1 MSKPPK
7 HKPAGLP
14 APASNGP
21 LPTIGQLRSN
31 IFTLISVRG
40 MGAARQELAWGLR
53 SMGPPS
59 QSAQPD
65 RKPGARWYQLQI
77 QLLARALTSVGLVRA
92 EVF

>member
-1 MSKPPK
+1 
-7 HKPAGLP
+7 
-14 APASNGP
+14 
-21 LPTIGQLRSN
+21 
-31 IFTLISVRG
+31 
-40 MGAARQELAWGLR
+40 
-53 SMGPPS
+53 MGPPS

>member
-1 MSKPPK
+1 MQKGLLLQGTPLPTCKRHTTVSKPPK

-40 MGAARQELAWGLR
+40 MGAARQELASGLR

-59 QSAQPD
+59 QSAS
-65 RKPGARWYQLQI
+65 
-77 QLLARALTSVGLVRA
+77 T
-92 EVF
+92 